1 MNAGLFKPIFRDAV
15 ILSAAHYIVVSNVRR
30 FLHYITELGSL
41 LNAAL
46 VCMDEACFNRKGR
59 ASHSSPCQA
68 SKHTSF
74 SLHCLWAENGLAKEF
89 REVFACNGNVL
100 FTF

>member
-30 FLHYITELGSL
+30 FLHYITELACL
-41 LNAAL
+41 LKAAL
-46 VCMDEACFNRKGR
+46 VFMNEACFNRKGG
-59 ASHSSPCQA
+59 ASHSCPCQA
-68 SKHTSF
+68 SNHTNF
-74 SLHCLWAENGLAKEF
+74 LLHCLWAENGLAKEF
-89 REVFACNGNVL
+89 REVFACNGNVF